1 MYKPSKSIKCF
12 GLTLSPV
19 ALVLLLASC
28 GGLLQVFSCITGLS
42 PRLILS
48 TANRTYGT
56 QFAVAEWSSPTIG
69 SYWNA
74 GTRSFLWGTK
84 GKARAA
90 QTIHAGLFGIS
101 GFRYLEEEPKRKT
114 SPAAKLQNT
123 VGSDIYFVGAPENS
137 LTVLNSETAA
147 QLGVIPVGTDPRW
160 IEVSPDQSKAYI
172 SNFGSD
178 SITVIDTATRSA
190 DQTIDLA
197 AGSSPMGL
205 APSPDGTRVYVVN
218 SNMNSLSVV
227 DVDEG
232 VVVATFDA
240 GDGATHV
247 AVSPD
252 GQLAYVTNQN
262 AGTVSV
268 FDTLSMDLV
277 TTISG
282 IPGATSVTFES
293 HGLKA
298 YVTGSS
304 SGSGKLYVISTTDHT
319 VGGTVSVGSDPVS
332 VRLSPYGNFLFVA
345 NRDSGSISIV
355 DVRTETVL
363 ETVPVGQSPV
373 DVAAVL

>member
-1 MYKPSKSIKCF
+1 
-12 GLTLSPV
+12 V
-19 ALVLLLASC
+19 
-28 GGLLQVFSCITGLS
+28 
-42 PRLILS
+42 
-48 TANRTYGT
+48 
-56 QFAVAEWSSPTIG
+56 G
-69 SYWNA
+69 SYGNSGSFAFPWGPS
-74 GTRSFLWGTK
+74 GTS
-84 GKARAA
+84 RAA
-90 QTIHAGLFGIS
+90 QTINAPLSRFP
-101 GFRYLEEEPKRKT
+101 GFRFLGEEPKRKN
-114 SPAAKLQNT
+114 SPAAKFQNT

-137 LTVLNSETAA
+137 LTVLDSETAT
-147 QLGVIPVGTDPRW
+147 QLAVIPVGTDPRW

-197 AGSSPMGL
+197 AGSSPMGI
-205 APSPDGTRVYVVN
+205 APSPDGHRVYVVN

-227 DVDEG
+227 DVDTG
-232 VVVATFDA
+232 VVVATSDA

-332 VRLSPYGNFLFVA
+332 VRLSPYGTYFSLP
-345 NRDSGSISIV
+345 
-355 DVRTETVL
+355 T
-363 ETVPVGQSPV
+363 
-373 DVAAVL
+373 AAPAPSASST